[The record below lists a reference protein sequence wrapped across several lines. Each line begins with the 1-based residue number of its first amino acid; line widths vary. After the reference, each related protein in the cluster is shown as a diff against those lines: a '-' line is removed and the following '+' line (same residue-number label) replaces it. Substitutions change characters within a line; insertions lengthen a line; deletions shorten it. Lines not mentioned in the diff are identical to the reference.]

1 MQVEDLESRQLVT
14 PGQPGELLIRG
25 PQVSLLFTSTFVVQ
39 IFSVSCHVTIL
50 RSKFPGDAW
59 LLQEITITITMLR
72 S

>member
-50 RSKFPGDAW
+50 RSEFPGDAW